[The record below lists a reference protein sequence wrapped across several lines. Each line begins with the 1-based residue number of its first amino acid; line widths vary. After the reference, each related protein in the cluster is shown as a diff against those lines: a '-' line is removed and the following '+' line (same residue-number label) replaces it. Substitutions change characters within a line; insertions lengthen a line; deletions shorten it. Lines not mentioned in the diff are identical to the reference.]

1 MSELLTMQDLA
12 NGHLDVKALGEAAN
26 GDENTIVTTRTGNTY
41 PSAERAINIMFQN
54 GGLPATPFATKALMT
69 ASSLSN
75 DRYAMVTDGGADNG
89 LYVKA
94 DGNWVKS
101 DYDPVLQA
109 KTYADAKISDA
120 SEKLRAID
128 LDYFPLTYQYP
139 DPTTLEWR
147 TAAEYLIG
155 SIVPVELFSTYEV
168 TASENPAFIY
178 LMESDEVWKEAN
190 RGQSRPLK
198 ANRHFYIAPNQKKQ
212 VYIPSNIK
220 FMYVI
225 KKLNTYDMG
234 SIRTPKSIVELSLGH
249 DASKATKK
257 DLTFVNDKLSE
268 LADYAGQAYKEQSE
282 FKLYPDILGIH
293 GGLYPKTRENVEYY
307 NAAVKS
313 ARVQLSAGDI
323 LDFAYEQ
330 IRAPI
335 LWEVVSVA
343 ENTAY
348 PILLTTDKNPNAV
361 KNHRYV
367 ATKTVTLD
375 ISGYITGSIRV
386 NNNPATFEDLG
397 AIAYWTAGAVDEETP
412 SKNFKMSTIIT
423 LKKGDTVKVENVGKG
438 HIPILFDALDN
449 EFFYGGVSVPPD
461 YAFNDLIWTADSD
474 VKIKVS
480 YPISGTL
487 LIQRP
492 KTIDDTLKD
501 FKLDILQNLP
511 SGGGST
517 TAPPL
522 PPLAVNEFRNP
533 MILPE
538 LEYVFATF
546 QNFILKTETV
556 DGIEYIALSSNL
568 GKTWTFIE
576 NQIGD
581 IVSYHFFSDN
591 TIMLCSPTAVWYSS
605 NHTSFTKSVVY
616 DVDGSVFIPTQ
627 HHFFS
632 QQHGNRQ
639 MFVGDKEM
647 FVWGEYVMGNPHP
660 RIWYTTDFGRTIKCA
675 VKFNQTTMDG
685 IVPIIRHV
693 HDMVQDRH
701 TDTFYLTTGDGTGT
715 VYTENYFFSATYDVA
730 TDKFTWKKLGEGPA
744 FKLGKLFFDE
754 TYIYFLSDYTPD
766 TGLSADNGLYRV
778 AKKHASDITKYSAIW
793 KVNPAEWGAVAP
805 FRLVMDRN
813 GNKVILLDWI
823 GQGILFI
830 ATDGLNFRKAFLNK
844 GVLLSYVIG
853 ENYNGDIYC
862 VTNNRA
868 EEMGIEANF
877 KLSGGT
883 YNLTRLLQEN
893 GVPNFMRGNILVN
906 NYNNAVG

>member
-1 MSELLTMQDLA
+1 MAESINTTFTNASLDAKTLERFINGTENEDAIPRLSTPYPTIKKAVKELFT
-12 NGHLDVKALGEAAN
+12 
-26 GDENTIVTTRTGNTY
+26 
-41 PSAERAINIMFQN
+41 N

-69 ASSLSN
+69 ASALV
-75 DRYAMVTDGGADNG
+75 DGKYAQVTDDVVNNG
-89 LYVKA
+89 LYVKTA
-94 DGNWVKS
+94 GVWVKS
-101 DYDPVLQA
+101 SYDPLTQA
-109 KTYADAKISDA
+109 KTYADTKILDATETAKG
-120 SEKLRAID
+120 ID
-128 LDYFPLTYQYP
+128 LDAFPLTYQYP
-139 DPTTLEWR
+139 DPTSLEWLA
-147 TAAEYLIG
+147 TDAYLIG
-155 SIVPVELFSTYEV
+155 SIVPVDLFSTYEV
-168 TASENPAFIY
+168 TASENPAFVY
-178 LMESDEVWKEAN
+178 LMESDEVWQEAN
-190 RGQSRPLK
+190 IGLSRPLK
-198 ANRHFYIAPNQKKQ
+198 ANRHFYIASNQKKQ
-212 VYIPSNIK
+212 IYIPSNIK

-225 KKLNTYDMG
+225 KKLNTG
-234 SIRTPKSIVELSLGH
+234 GIGNIRTPKSIVELALDH
-249 DASKATKK
+249 DLSKATKK
-257 DLTFVNDKLSE
+257 DLTLVNDELSK
-268 LADYAGQAYKEQSE
+268 LADFAGKTYKEQSE

-293 GGLYPKTRENVEYY
+293 GGLYPKSRQNAEYY

-313 ARVQLSAGDI
+313 ARVQLNAGDV

-330 IRAPI
+330 ILAPV
-335 LWEVVSVA
+335 LWEIVSVA
-343 ENTAY
+343 ANTAY
-348 PILLTTDKNPNAV
+348 PILLTTDKNPNV
-361 KNHRYV
+361 IKNHRYV

-375 ISGYITGSIRV
+375 ISGYIAGSIRV

-397 AIAYWTAGAVDEETP
+397 VIAYWTAGSVDDETP
-412 SKNFKMSTIIT
+412 SKKFKMSTFIN
-423 LKKGDTVKVENVGKG
+423 LKKGDTVKIENVGKG
-438 HIPILFDALDN
+438 HIPILFDAVDT
-449 EFFYGGVSVPPD
+449 EGFYGGLSVPPD
-461 YAFNDLIWTADSD
+461 YAFNDLVWTADSD

-480 YPISGTL
+480 YPLTATV

-492 KTIDDTLKD
+492 KSIDETLKD

-511 SGGGST
+511 TGGGTT
-517 TAPPL
+517 TAPTL
-522 PPLAVNEFRNP
+522 PPLAVNAFRNP

-546 QNFILKTETV
+546 QNFILKTETI
-556 DGIEYIALSSNL
+556 DGVEYIALSSNL
-568 GKTWTFIE
+568 GKTWKYIE

-605 NHTSFTKSVVY
+605 NHTSFTKSIVY

-675 VKFNQTTMDG
+675 VKFNQTVMDG

-754 TYIYFLSDYTPD
+754 TYLYFLSDYTSD
-766 TGLSADNGLYRV
+766 TGLSAENGLYRV
-778 AKKHASDITKYSAIW
+778 AKKHAADITKYSAIW
-793 KVNPAEWGAVAP
+793 KVNPAEWGTVAP

-813 GNKVILLDWI
+813 GNKVILLDYI

-830 ATDGLNFRKAFLNK
+830 ATDGLNFRKAFLDK
-844 GVLLSYVIG
+844 SVLLSYVIG

-862 VTNNRA
+862 VTNSRS
-868 EEMGIEANF
+868 EDMGIEANF